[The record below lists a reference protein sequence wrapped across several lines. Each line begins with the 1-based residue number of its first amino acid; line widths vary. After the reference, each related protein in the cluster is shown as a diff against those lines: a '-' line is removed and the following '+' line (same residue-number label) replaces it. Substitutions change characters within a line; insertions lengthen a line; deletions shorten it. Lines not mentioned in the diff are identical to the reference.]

1 MAATET
7 TPNSPIEKTA
17 TGIPGFDH
25 ITDGGLPSGRATLV
39 AGSAGSAKTIFAL
52 QFLLEG
58 IARGENGV
66 FVTFEETPVDLR
78 RNVLGFGW
86 NVSALEADR
95 KLCFVDASQRPEEE
109 RIEAGSYD
117 FGALVARIEAAVK
130 RMDAKRV
137 SLDSIGAVFAQYN
150 DSGAVRR
157 ELHRIGAALKRL
169 DVTAVVT
176 SERNDEYGP
185 ISRHGM
191 EEFVTDNVVVVRNVL
206 EDEKRRRTIEVLK
219 LRGTSHQ
226 KGEYPFTVNN
236 QGVIVIPLSAI
247 ELKQKSTTLRITSG
261 NAALD
266 AMCGGGFFR
275 DSIILVS
282 GATGTGK
289 TLMVTA
295 FTAGGIEKGER
306 CLTFCFEESREQFFR
321 NAAGWG
327 FDFEELEQKGHLK
340 VVTDYPE
347 IMPLEDHLIR
357 MKATIERFKPNRVA
371 VDSLSAL
378 ERVAGQRG
386 FREFIIGLTAFIKHQ
401 EMAGLFTSTTPT
413 LLGGSSVTEAHIST
427 ICDSIILLRYVE
439 IYGEMRRGLTV
450 LKMRGSAHDKE
461 IREFTID
468 SGGMHLGKS
477 FRNVS
482 GIISGNPVQLPIP
495 PAEIERLRQ
504 MFDED

>member
-1 MAATET
+1 M
-7 TPNSPIEKTA
+7 NSESSHGPVEKRL
-17 TGIPGFDH
+17 TGITGFDH
-25 ITDGGLPSGRATLV
+25 ISDGGLPRGRATLV
-39 AGSAGSAKTIFAL
+39 AGTAGSAKTVFAM

-66 FVTFEETPVDLR
+66 FVTFEEAPADLR

-86 NVSALEADR
+86 DLAALEADR
-95 KLCFVDASQRPEEE
+95 KICFVDASQRPEEE
-109 RIEAGSYD
+109 RIEAGTYD
-117 FGALVARIEAAVK
+117 FGALVARIETAIRKVE
-130 RMDAKRV
+130 AKRV
-137 SLDSIGAVFAQYN
+137 SLDSIGAVFAQFS
-150 DSGAVRR
+150 DSASVRR
-157 ELHRIGAALKRL
+157 ELQRISAALKQL
-169 DVTAVVT
+169 DVTAVIT
-176 SERNDEYGP
+176 SERNDDYGP

-191 EEFVTDNVVVVRNVL
+191 EEFVADNVVLVRNVL
-206 EDEKRRRTIEVLK
+206 EDEKRRRTIEILK
-219 LRGTSHQ
+219 LRGTNHQ
-226 KGEYPFTVNN
+226 KGEYPFSVNEH
-236 QGVIVIPLSAI
+236 GIIVIPLSAI
-247 ELKQKSTTLRITSG
+247 QLKQKSTTLRITSG

-275 DSIILVS
+275 DSIVLVS

-289 TLMVTA
+289 TLLVTA

-327 FDFEELEQKGHLK
+327 FDFEELEHKGHLK

-347 IMPLEDHLIR
+347 IMALEDHLIR
-357 MKATIERFKPNRVA
+357 MKGIIDEFKPHRVA

-378 ERVAGQRG
+378 ERVSGKRG
-386 FREFIIGLTAFIKHQ
+386 FREFVIALTAFIKHQ

-413 LLGGSSVTEAHIST
+413 LLGGTSVTEEHIST

-468 SGGMHLGKS
+468 GSGMHLGKS

-482 GIISGNPVQLPIP
+482 GIISGNPVQLPVP

-504 MFDED
+504 MFDEE